1 MTSKGL
7 FKGVAFVLAVF
18 TVLVIGVYVFQNKAS
33 GNLSEDDHSIFT
45 VEAGDTI
52 GDVARKL
59 KDQHIITF
67 ESLFH
72 LSRAIYGQEAAV
84 APGAYELS
92 QNMSLKQVVH
102 ALDATPYAESVSI
115 PADISRNKMG
125 EIMAKSLGWKD
136 LDKQFFGHT
145 LAGMQWQRYKDQV
158 ESEFLRRYNWTQS
171 ERETFLSLSS
181 TYDDEEYDIFKHVY
195 EPGTYQI
202 PLGSSRAQAAAAIID
217 KFALKHGDSEYAD
230 MVKLLDVQAMDSI
243 AALIKGEME
252 LLPDI
257 VSLPPSD
264 VTLKTEKG
272 RTYLLFT
279 TAYWNKGRGPL
290 EMVVDPKTK
299 NIKSDIERK
308 VFQRIYRLDG
318 DYRERLS
325 GSFLWHQAHLH
336 YHFTDF
342 AKYTLTVVDTDGK
355 PFKTFAQAK
364 ATFCLRDSEP
374 VDLTH
379 PGSSRAPSYTIC
391 GKERQGISPGWADAY
406 YYTYIDQRF
415 DVTDAPNGK
424 YLITI
429 LTNPDDRFEEV
440 TKENNKAEALI
451 LLNVKDDFVKVLEER
466 SYGK

>member
-7 FKGVAFVLAVF
+7 FKGLVTIIILFVLVG
-18 TVLVIGVYVFQNKAS
+18 TGVYISQNKSAVSVGLSAS
-33 GNLSEDDHSIFT
+33 KIFT
-45 VEAGDTI
+45 VEEGDTI
-52 GDVARKL
+52 SDIAHKL
-59 KDQHIITF
+59 KQKGVITF

-84 APGAYELS
+84 APGAYELT
-92 QNMSLKQVVH
+92 QGMSLKQVVH
-102 ALDATPYAESVSI
+102 ALDTKPYAESVNI
-115 PADISRNKMG
+115 PEGISRNKMG
-125 EIMAKSLGWKD
+125 EIMGKTLGWKD
-136 LDKQFFGHT
+136 IDVQFFGHT

-158 ESEFLRRYNWTQS
+158 ESEFIRRYNWTQS
-171 ERETFLSLSS
+171 ERETFLSLSA
-181 TYDDEEYDIFKHVY
+181 TYDDEDYDIFKHMY

-202 PLGSSRAQAAAAIID
+202 PLGASRAQAAAAILD
-217 KFALKHGDSEYAD
+217 QFALKHNADEYGD
-230 MVKLLDVQAMDSI
+230 MVKLLDVKAMENI
-243 AALIKGEME
+243 ASLIKGEME

-257 VSLPPSD
+257 VSLPPTD

-290 EMVVDPKTK
+290 EMVVDPKTR

-308 VFQRIYRLDG
+308 VFQRVYRLDG

-325 GSFLWHQAHLH
+325 GAFLWHQSHLH

-342 AKYTLTVVDTDGK
+342 AKYTLTGIDTEGK
-355 PFKTFAQAK
+355 AFKPFAQAK

-379 PGSSRAPSYTIC
+379 PGASRASSYTIC

-406 YYTYIDQRF
+406 YYNYIDQRF
-415 DVTDAPNGK
+415 DVTDAPAGK
-424 YLITI
+424 YLLTI
-429 LTNPDDRFEEV
+429 LTNPDDRFDEV
-440 TKENNKAEALI
+440 SRENNKAEALI